1 METITVLYIILAA
14 IVALALVKSYS
25 LEKPN
30 LVILADNSSSVF
42 ESGDEIKELIAE
54 LKSSSEISSRFKI
67 SDYHFGNELGVLDS
81 LTFKDKN
88 TNIYKSLTALKDVFA
103 REQTVTLLLSDGN
116 QTIGQDYSYFKSDKN
131 STLYTVV
138 LGDTTKY
145 KDLSVGSILTNKYA
159 FLKNKFPLETYI
171 SYQGNTAVSTTVTV
185 KVNDRIA
192 HRENLNFNGESNF
205 KTLSI
210 NIDANTVG
218 IKNLIVE
225 ISQLAEEQN
234 ITNNRRATSI
244 EVIDEKTKIAL
255 IADILHPDLGTLK
268 KAIESNEQRE
278 VIILKPNVAASIL
291 DEMDLFI
298 FYQPTSSFKSSFDYA
313 KSKNANTFIITG
325 PHTDYLFLNEAN
337 LGFEIENGYPQQ
349 EVIALLNNAFSKY
362 DISKFDLTDFPPL
375 LSDAGPIIFQKPY
388 ETMLGA
394 QIKGLNALLVGQNL
408 WKWRMQNFRNTG
420 DFINFEEF
428 MANLIRYLTSTK
440 NKSRLNVEYEK
451 VYEGSTNAIISA
463 TYFDEAFMF
472 DPNAKMKIRVTNRK
486 TNSSQDYPMV
496 LKNGYFEADLS
507 NLLAGEYDFK
517 VSVINETKSET
528 GSFVISEFDMENQ
541 FVSSDNLKME
551 KLALNSGGKQ
561 FYPSQIED
569 FKKELIEN
577 DNYTQMDKLPKIAL
591 PAIFIFIV
599 LIIGIS
605 KSTVTI
611 DSGQAGV
618 LYKTFGGGVVTD
630 EAPMGEGFH
639 LVAPWNRVF
648 VYEIEAIK
656 PAIRSAATEVVGR
669 YTPEQLYS
677 SKRDAIQDE
686 IFAETKKILD
696 KQNVQLNEVL
706 VRDVTLPDTI
716 KDAIERKLR
725 QEQESLEYEFR
736 LVTAKKEAEK
746 VTIEAQGKADA
757 NRILSASLNDQILK
771 DKGIDATLK
780 LAESPNTKVV
790 IVGGSDGL
798 PLILGNN

>member
-1 METITVLYIILAA
+1 METITVLYIIFAA
-14 IVALALVKSYS
+14 IVALALVVLQYVYKQKAKSKIYLLLAFFRFIGVFGVLLLLINPQFSQKSYS

-30 LVILADNSSSVF
+30 LVILADNSSSIS
-42 ESGDEIKELIAE
+42 ESGDEIKELISE
-54 LKSSSEISSRFKI
+54 IKSSPEISSRFKI
-67 SDYHFGNELGVLDS
+67 SDYHFGNEIGVLDS

-145 KDLSVGSILTNKYA
+145 KDLSVGPILTNKYA

-234 ITNNRRATSI
+234 IANNRRATSI

-313 KSKNANTFIITG
+313 KSKNANTFLITG
-325 PHTDYLFLNEAN
+325 PHTDYLFMNEAN

-394 QIKGLNALLVGQNL
+394 QIKGLNVQQPLLSVIEDNSKKQALLVGENL

-472 DPNAKMKIRVTNRK
+472 NPNSKMKIRVTNRK

-569 FKKELIEN
+569 LKKELIEN
-577 DNYTQMDKLPKIAL
+577 DNYVPTEKSIENIVSLIDFKFLL
-591 PAIFIFIV
+591 AIIVFAFAAEWFIRKYNG
-599 LIIGIS
+599 LI
-605 KSTVTI
+605 
-611 DSGQAGV
+611 
-618 LYKTFGGGVVTD
+618 
-630 EAPMGEGFH
+630 
-639 LVAPWNRVF
+639 
-648 VYEIEAIK
+648 
-656 PAIRSAATEVVGR
+656 
-669 YTPEQLYS
+669 
-677 SKRDAIQDE
+677 
-686 IFAETKKILD
+686 
-696 KQNVQLNEVL
+696 
-706 VRDVTLPDTI
+706 
-716 KDAIERKLR
+716 
-725 QEQESLEYEFR
+725 
-736 LVTAKKEAEK
+736 
-746 VTIEAQGKADA
+746 
-757 NRILSASLNDQILK
+757 
-771 DKGIDATLK
+771 
-780 LAESPNTKVV
+780 
-790 IVGGSDGL
+790 
-798 PLILGNN
+798 